1 MDIFF
6 AGMDWLPTV
15 LGAIIA
21 YALGWVWYSPKLF
34 AYRWLNGVGLSVDDM
49 SGPPIAAMAVQALG
63 TFLLAWMIG
72 MAFAN
77 AIPAMANVAVGSL
90 IVLLASSGLYTQKK
104 WSAIVIEV
112 GYVLAMAAIMVGTH
126 IAYIAML

>member
-77 AIPAMANVAVGSL
+77 AIPAMAIVAVGSL

>member
-15 LGAIIA
+15 LGAVIA

-34 AYRWLNGVGLSVDDM
+34 AYRWLDGVGLSVEDM
-49 SGPPIAAMAVQALG
+49 TGPPIAAMAVQALG

-72 MAFAN
+72 LAFAN
-77 AIPAMANVAVGSL
+77 AMPALAIVAVGAL

-112 GYVLAMAAIMVGTH
+112 GYVLVMTAVMVGAH
-126 IAYIAML
+126 ITYVTML

>member
-77 AIPAMANVAVGSL
+77 AMPAMAIVAVGSL

-126 IAYIAML
+126 IAYVAML